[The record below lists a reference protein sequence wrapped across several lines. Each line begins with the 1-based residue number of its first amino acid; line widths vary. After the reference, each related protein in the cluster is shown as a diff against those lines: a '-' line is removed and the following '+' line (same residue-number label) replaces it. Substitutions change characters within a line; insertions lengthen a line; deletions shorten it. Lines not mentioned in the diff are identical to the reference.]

1 MAHESGESMSTWGYV
16 GVWVVLAVLT
26 VATYVLGRHMTLG
39 PYSLP
44 TSLVIATVKT
54 VLVAMFFMHLV
65 EQQGSRRLIF
75 PVAVLYVALLLG
87 ISLLEVMT
95 RYRPTVQGG
104 IDVVLEPKRPAPTR
118 TAPHHGRGD

>member
-1 MAHESGESMSTWGYV
+1 M
-16 GVWVVLAVLT
+16 
-26 VATYVLGRHMTLG
+26 
-39 PYSLP
+39 
-44 TSLVIATVKT
+44 VKT
-54 VLVAMFFMHLV
+54 VKVAMFFMHVL
-65 EQQGSRRLIF
+65 EQPGSRRIIF

-118 TAPHHGRGD
+118 TTPHRMPGD